1 LAFGLTVSGSGK
13 SLLRACL
20 PLRDLTKLS
29 CPAQCAGTRGLLTA
43 PLTAQRIMSPVRCG
57 VQESGVPARTP
68 WRLSPPMQYDRVFPV
83 AIPGE
88 LHIPP
93 FCALS
98 GWRPRFPLPCIRRI
112 SRVGTIPSVT
122 MRDRDSRHQAVRGA
136 ATAQVTA
143 TAGQPR
149 LAALRWDKWPGNG
162 LAICDVHRRAV
173 TMPGRRWARRR
184 ARCGRLGRGRRAP
197 RGQVCRSRLRG
208 LARARL
214 CRQVRVPR

>member
-1 LAFGLTVSGSGK
+1 MAPHRRWNDSCRTRISYVAIALAFGLTVSGSGK

-29 CPAQCAGTRGLLTA
+29 CPAQCASTRGLLTA

-136 ATAQVTA
+136 ATR
-143 TAGQPR
+143 AGHG
-149 LAALRWDKWPGNG
+149 D
-162 LAICDVHRRAV
+162 RRS
-173 TMPGRRWARRR
+173 TWTGRSS
-184 ARCGRLGRGRRAP
+184 LG
-197 RGQVCRSRLRG
+197 
-208 LARARL
+208 
-214 CRQVRVPR
+214 